1 MNVHVKEAKI
11 LDSSQTTSRN
21 LLLIIV
27 VIVMLG
33 IAGMAIGMSTMLN
46 VNDGATIGHE
56 MTPGMFWGMFFGMVM
71 GGIVIIAFF
80 YLLFQLVTHRES
92 PQASAQMS
100 AAEVLDQRYARG
112 EITKDEYLEQ
122 KMHLR
127 E

>member
-1 MNVHVKEAKI
+1 MNVQLHEVNI
-11 LDSSQTTSRN
+11 LDNSQTTSRN
-21 LLLIIV
+21 LLLIII

-46 VNDGATIGHE
+46 VNEGAIIGHE
-56 MTPGMFWGMFFGMVM
+56 MTPGMFWGMLFGMVM

-80 YLLFQLVTHRES
+80 YFLFQLVTHREI

-100 AAEVLDQRYARG
+100 AAEVLDQRYAQG

-122 KMHLR
+122 KIHLR

>member
-1 MNVHVKEAKI
+1 MA
-11 LDSSQTTSRN
+11 SSQTTSRN

-27 VIVMLG
+27 VIVALG
-33 IAGMAIGMSTMLN
+33 IAGMAIGMSTLLN
-46 VNDGATIGHE
+46 VNEGAIIGHE
-56 MTPGMFWGMFFGMVM
+56 MTPGVFWGMLLGMVM

-92 PQASAQMS
+92 PQASAHIS
-100 AAEVLDQRYARG
+100 AIEVLDQRYARG

-122 KMHLR
+122 KKHLR